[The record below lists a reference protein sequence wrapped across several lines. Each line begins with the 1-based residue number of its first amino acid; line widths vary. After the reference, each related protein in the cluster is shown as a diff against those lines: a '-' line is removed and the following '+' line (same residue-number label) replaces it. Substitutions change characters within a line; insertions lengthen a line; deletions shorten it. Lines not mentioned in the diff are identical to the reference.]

1 MYYSLYINKVV
12 LEKFMYSNY
21 SVTYTPVHHIQ
32 YMPRLQRNLSRIPF
46 FFEFLSRIPTLNI
59 VCTRIATHLRST
71 VLRRG
76 DGPTLS
82 GRGETHVL
90 LLTHG
95 QHAWYCITVP
105 CFARLVVCSHGP
117 CMHAMQHTAPAL
129 QTGNLESSLQSAT
142 GVRTGRLSRSPGL
155 GRSVG
160 VVAQSPTPRGP
171 TERPARNARLS
182 SSRSRGHALHCSLHG
197 LF

>member
-1 MYYSLYINKVV
+1 LRSSCTVIIQLHILLCITYSICLGSKGICQGF
-12 LEKFMYSNY
+12 L
-21 SVTYTPVHHIQ
+21 
-32 YMPRLQRNLSRIPF
+32 F

-105 CFARLVVCSHGP
+105 CFARLLVCSHGP

-182 SSRSRGHALHCSLHG
+182 SSRSRGHCLHCSLHG
-197 LF
+197 LFF